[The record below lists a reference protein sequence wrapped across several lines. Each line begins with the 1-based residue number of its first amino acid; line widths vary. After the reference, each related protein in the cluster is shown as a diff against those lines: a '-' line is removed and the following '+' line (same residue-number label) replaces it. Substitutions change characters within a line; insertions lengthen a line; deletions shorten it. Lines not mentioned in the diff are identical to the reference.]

1 MPMIINSVGRFERPR
16 GEAAKQRWKSFI
28 YWVLTALCFGFMW
41 WTLMPGKDIRSRP
54 LRYQQLPE
62 LHVSTRN

>member
-1 MPMIINSVGRFERPR
+1 MPMIINSIRRFERPG
-16 GEAAKQRWKSFI
+16 GEAAKQCRTSFI

-54 LRYQQLPE
+54 LRYQQLLE
-62 LHVSTRN
+62 LHVSARN